1 MVAPGREGP
10 ARLFHPVDS
19 VVAAIILAACA
30 FLFYRTTTFDT
41 VPAMLSQ
48 NIPPSFFPQIVLILI
63 MLLTAALPFEHLL
76 RANRGRNIDKGRAEP
91 VQLVT
96 WLTIAAVVAISV
108 AMPWL
113 GTLLTMVAVCL
124 VVPPLWG
131 EHRLRFIL
139 PFAVLFPLAVGLL
152 FQRVLGVFF
161 ERGIFDISLR

>member
-1 MVAPGREGP
+1 
-10 ARLFHPVDS
+10 
-19 VVAAIILAACA
+19 VAALVLAVCA
-30 FLFYRTTTFDT
+30 LLFYRTTTFDT
-41 VPAMLSQ
+41 VPPMLSQ

-63 MLLTAALPFEHLL
+63 MAMTAVLPFEHAL

-91 VQLVT
+91 VRPVT
-96 WLTIAAVVAISV
+96 WLTMAAVIAIAV

-113 GTLLTMVAVCL
+113 GTFLTMVAVCF

-131 EHRLRFIL
+131 ERRLRYIV

-161 ERGIFDISLR
+161 EPGIFDISLR